1 MDIRKNFF
9 YGSLEKKQYDCIKK
23 DIITINSYTM
33 RGILLVEMILSLFI
47 VIFHPYLEF
56 YKKDP
61 LLPFI
66 VAFLV
71 FGLLFRISRFI
82 TNKFKDAI
90 IFMYI
95 CVVFIHLFGMM
106 MALMQPRLPAV
117 GFVVYYVT
125 LPLLLTDILVRLYSV
140 MAASALF
147 YLLFANFYVHAT
159 SIYIDFWHLMI
170 FTIAIIPIAYFVQL
184 RRFRFFYKRY
194 TTSELEKMDLMTGT
208 YNRNHYERVCREL
221 NGDLRTIFIDVNGL
235 HELNNHYGHKQGDEM
250 LKEVAKALKDN
261 FEMHNTFRIGGD
273 EFVCFS
279 HKTVDQIHQDM
290 IEVNNILA
298 KSHYYISYGVG
309 DEHNLH
315 ESLRLA
321 EERMYDQKRAFYA
334 QAQNNRRQA

>member
-66 VAFLV
+66 AAFLV

-82 TNKFKDAI
+82 ANKFKGAI

-95 CVVFIHLFGMM
+95 CVVFIHLFGMA

-125 LPLLLTDILVRLYSV
+125 FPLLLTDILVRLYSV

-170 FTIAIIPIAYFVQL
+170 FTIAIVPIAYFVQL

-194 TTSELEKMDLMTGT
+194 TTSELEKLDLMTGT

-221 NGDLRTIFIDVNGL
+221 NGDFRTIFIDVNGL

-250 LKEVAKALKDN
+250 LKEVAHALKDN

-290 IEVNNILA
+290 MHVNQELA

-309 DEHNLH
+309 DAHNLR